1 MPPSYRRPPP
11 GAGTVPAFRFRPT
24 NTPRTPRPLPDP
36 NLTPDVLVI
45 GGGPG
50 GYVASIRAAQLGLS
64 VVCVELDKTLGG
76 TCVNVGCIPSKALLG
91 STEHFEF
98 ARLHAA
104 EHGIEF
110 QGLSFDLARMMKRKD
125 DVVAANTKGVEFLFK
140 KNKIHW
146 AKGFGTL
153 KAGNVVDVRSFD
165 GTTTTYRPKN
175 VIIATGSVPMEL
187 PYLPFDEERI
197 LSNVGALRIP
207 EVPKHL
213 IVIGGG
219 VIGLELGSVWRRL
232 GSMVTVLEF
241 APTILPGCD
250 ADITKEATRVF
261 AKQGLELHTG
271 TKVTGG
277 HRDGA
282 RVVIGTEQNGA
293 ARTFGADYVLVAIGR
308 RPALTGIDPQ
318 TLGLKLGARG
328 EIVVDDQLR
337 TNLPNVYAIGD
348 AVGGKLLAHKAEE
361 EGVIAAEVIAGQK
374 AHMHY
379 KNMPGVVYTW
389 PEVAMC
395 GLTEAEVK
403 ASGVKY
409 KVGKY
414 PFSANGRAR
423 TMGQTDGFVKFVT
436 DARTDEVLGC
446 HMIGPNVSELLS
458 EVVLAMEYRG
468 TADDIGATVHSH
480 PTLSETVK
488 EAALGALGRALHL

>member
-1 MPPSYRRPPP
+1 
-11 GAGTVPAFRFRPT
+11 V
-24 NTPRTPRPLPDP
+24 PDP
-36 NLTPDVLVI
+36 LLTPDVVVI

-91 STEHFEF
+91 SSEHFEF

-110 QGLSFDLARMMKRKD
+110 SGVTFDLAKMMKRKD
-125 DVVAANTKGVEFLFK
+125 DVVAQNTKGVEFLFK
-140 KNKIHW
+140 KNKVTW

-153 KAGNVVDVRSFD
+153 KAGNVVEVKAID
-165 GTTTTYRPKN
+165 GSITTYRPKN
-175 VIIATGSVPMEL
+175 VILATGSVPMEL
-187 PYLPFDEERI
+187 PFLPFDEERV

-232 GSMVTVLEF
+232 GAMVTVIEY
-241 APTILPGCD
+241 APTILPGND
-250 ADITKEATRVF
+250 ADIIKEASKIF
-261 AKQGLELHTG
+261 AKQGLELHVG

-277 HRDGA
+277 HREGS
-282 RVVIGTEQNGA
+282 RIVIGVEQNGG
-293 ARTFGADYVLVAIGR
+293 ARTFGADYVLVSIGR
-308 RPALTGIDPQ
+308 KPALTGVDAKALGL
-318 TLGLKLGARG
+318 TLGSRG
-328 EIVVDDQLR
+328 EIIVDDQMR

-348 AVGGKLLAHKAEE
+348 AVGGKLLAHKAED
-361 EGVIAAEVIAGQK
+361 EGVIAAEVIAGKK

-379 KNMPGVVYTW
+379 HNMPGVVYTW
-389 PEVAMC
+389 PEIATC
-395 GLTEAEVK
+395 GQTEAEVK
-403 ASGVKY
+403 ASGRAY
-409 KVGKY
+409 KVGKF

-423 TMGQTDGFVKFVT
+423 TMGNTDGFVKFVT
-436 DARTDEVLGC
+436 DAATDEILGC
-446 HMIGPNVSELLS
+446 HMIGPNVSDLLS

-468 TADDIGATVHSH
+468 TADDIGGTVHSH
-480 PTLSETVK
+480 PTLSEVVK
-488 EAALGALGRALHL
+488 EAALGALGRALHV